1 MKKPL
6 NSDEHLKLVM
16 YSEEAYIMHLG
27 REYEQKILNAQKMMD
42 PVITVKNING
52 CNSSIPLERAL
63 NLLEKYYKLTKKSP
77 SLEND
82 NIEEAAVSLD
92 EKPKIKEKAV
102 AEKYMMADSV

>member
-27 REYEQKILNAQKMMD
+27 REYEQKILNAQKIMD

-63 NLLEKYYKLTKKSP
+63 NLLEKYYKLIKKTPRVEKDS
-77 SLEND
+77 SEK
-82 NIEEAAVSLD
+82 AADSLD
-92 EKPKIKEKAV
+92 KKPKIKEKAV
-102 AEKYMMADSV
+102 AERYMMADSV